1 MATRYY
7 ERGRER
13 YPRTDELWLDPPGN
27 LFRDDRVDERVGPY
41 EHVLSLPQHN
51 GESRPL
57 STLHD
62 RALTSIHADGF
73 AGDGAFAANASRGYP
88 SPATESSRYSLNS
101 SLIDSVAARSP
112 VSSEPVLVSRESA
125 ASGSFA
131 SWQDVG
137 TLAIAPGRQSRS
149 QHSLQPA
156 DEVWQWSAN
165 TSFRVGDESDWVSP
179 SFPSS
184 FTFISG
190 SDSQPSG
197 ADSLEM
203 SIDSEQWRRVRARSR
218 NISTSTLSRA
228 EAEAYLARRKQMEGA
243 EPLKETFWEALLRT
257 LLMLDGATLRLL
269 KGEEGGSL
277 FFDGKEAPLLAE
289 SVPAAE
295 ETSKPPQERA
305 LTTFLSHV
313 ASSLSPAAALKRG
326 LSILPLRHPPTPV
339 SAAATP
345 PKVHPDDAKHATHW
359 MASTAGAVAWYALSA
374 LPLLIS
380 LEAGGRVWRVW
391 RVAESRDA

>member
-1 MATRYY
+1 MASIYY
-7 ERGRER
+7 GRRHER
-13 YPRTDELWLDPPGN
+13 YPRTDELWLDPPSN
-27 LFRDDRVDERVGPY
+27 LFRDDRVDERAAVF
-41 EHVLSLPQHN
+41 ESVLSLPRHN
-51 GESRPL
+51 
-57 STLHD
+57 
-62 RALTSIHADGF
+62 
-73 AGDGAFAANASRGYP
+73 GDGAFAANASRGYHSP
-88 SPATESSRYSLNS
+88 STESSRYSLNT
-101 SLIDSVAARSP
+101 SLLDSVAARSP
-112 VSSEPVLVSRESA
+112 VNSEPVLVSRESA
-125 ASGSFA
+125 ASGSFG

-137 TLAIAPGRQSRS
+137 TLAIAPGRQNRS
-149 QHSLQPA
+149 QPSVEPA
-156 DEVWQWSAN
+156 DEVWLWSAH
-165 TSFRVGDESDWVSP
+165 TSSRVGDESDWVSP

-184 FTFISG
+184 FTFMSG

-197 ADSLEM
+197 TDSLEM

-228 EAEAYLARRKQMEGA
+228 EAEAYLARRKQMEGV
-243 EPLKETFWEALLRT
+243 EPLMETFWEALLRT

-269 KGEEGGSL
+269 KGGEGGSL
-277 FFDGKEAPLLAE
+277 FFDGQEAPLLVE

-295 ETSKPPQERA
+295 ETSKQPQERA

-326 LSILPLRHPPTPV
+326 LSILPLRHSPPP
-339 SAAATP
+339 AATAAS
-345 PKVHPDDAKHATHW
+345 PKAHPDDVKPATHW

-391 RVAESRDA
+391 RVAEREA